1 MSDFPVVFTPADTSI
16 MTEDTTNLSYLFNTI
31 SGFKIENKEPLPF
44 LPGILGVQLS
54 IQGNFNEPSFAF
66 TRNRRTQ
73 TYKLDSLY
81 LAPFCPTFNIVE
93 LPDPTRNSLVIKGSI
108 AENGVQQTIFLYI
121 PFEVQTVENCIVQVN
136 LFDKVNTLMVN
147 AINNNLKEVKGTNID
162 LNKMIPKSPYQYYEL
177 VNDKKNVIIFFDSS
191 SLILSSTLVGMV
203 PRKMEYNTKTT
214 NKTFTI
220 YESTNPPEMRRI
232 TLGMEDSIYIDC
244 MPVELVNED
253 KKTFLKKMPSLKEST
268 LKGIDGL
275 GLPGIVM
282 PNIQGLNFATDLI
295 DQATSYL
302 EKSTHYILFLVFLAL
317 IVFLIFSIKKM
328 FKASS
333 DDVEKDIMP
342 LLKEIQKKVN
352 Q

>member
-1 MSDFPVVFTPADTSI
+1 
-16 MTEDTTNLSYLFNTI
+16 
-31 SGFKIENKEPLPF
+31 
-44 LPGILGVQLS
+44 
-54 IQGNFNEPSFAF
+54 
-66 TRNRRTQ
+66 
-73 TYKLDSLY
+73 
-81 LAPFCPTFNIVE
+81 
-93 LPDPTRNSLVIKGSI
+93 
-108 AENGVQQTIFLYI
+108 
-121 PFEVQTVENCIVQVN
+121 
-136 LFDKVNTLMVN
+136 
-147 AINNNLKEVKGTNID
+147 
-162 LNKMIPKSPYQYYEL
+162 

-203 PRKMEYNTKTT
+203 PRKMEYNKKTT